1 MRGAFRHLR
10 CLGRVHF
17 LLLLLAR
24 PGVAQSAQA
33 SPRQAPPTQAQSASA
48 FPSADQ
54 APPARPAPARPPVA
68 PAQRPLPMPLFR
80 PVALPAYRDFPPP
93 PGYVEKVRFNGGLI
107 GIGTSVFLT
116 SYAMGIIYA
125 ASTGF
130 KQQSGWVA
138 APVFGPFIAAAQ
150 RDFQCTAS
158 TPQQAEACQRE
169 TVSEAGAVAILA
181 GIGMGHLV
189 GASLLAAGFFDR
201 SRVWVRSDLVSV
213 NLQLG
218 PRSGMLQLGGRF

>member
-1 MRGAFRHLR
+1 MRGAFRRLR
-10 CLGRVHF
+10 ALGRVHL

-24 PGVAQSAQA
+24 PGLCQQSG
-33 SPRQAPPTQAQSASA
+33 QAQSGQAQPASA

-54 APPARPAPARPPVA
+54 APPARRAPAPAPVA

-93 PGYVEKVRFNGGLI
+93 PGYIEKVRFNGGLI
-107 GIGTSVFLT
+107 GIGATVFLT
-116 SYAMGIIYA
+116 TYAMGIIYA

-138 APVFGPFIAAAQ
+138 APVVGPFVAAAQ

-189 GASLLAAGFFDR
+189 GASLVAAGFFDR
-201 SRVWVRSDLVSV
+201 TRVWVRSDLVAV

-218 PRSGMLQLGGRF
+218 PGLGMLQVGGRF

>member
-1 MRGAFRHLR
+1 MRGAFRRLR
-10 CLGRVHF
+10 CLGQVYF
-17 LLLLLAR
+17 LLLLLAH
-24 PGVAQSAQA
+24 PGLAQSPQAQ
-33 SPRQAPPTQAQSASA
+33 PRQAQSASA

-54 APPARPAPARPPVA
+54 APPERPAPARAPVA

-93 PGYVEKVRFNGGLI
+93 PGYIEKVRFNGGLI
-107 GIGTSVFLT
+107 GIGASVFLT

-130 KQQSGWVA
+130 KQGSGWVA
-138 APVFGPFIAAAQ
+138 APVVGPFVAAAQ

-201 SRVWVRSDLVSV
+201 SRVWVRSDLVAV

-218 PRSGMLQLGGRF
+218 PQSGMLQVRGRF